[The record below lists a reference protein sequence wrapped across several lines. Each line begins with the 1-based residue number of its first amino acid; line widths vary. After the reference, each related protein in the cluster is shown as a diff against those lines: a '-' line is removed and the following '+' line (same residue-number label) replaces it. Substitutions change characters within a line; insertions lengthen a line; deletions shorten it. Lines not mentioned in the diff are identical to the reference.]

1 MRRCGKGDKDRGLS
15 ENRFDRGPICF
26 TQWPKGKGATQAG
39 RSCARPPP
47 EAGCKTKAARREPQ
61 MDAFRML
68 WLVDRPL
75 LFFSATLILF
85 IGSTA
90 AGVVARRPW
99 AQADIGRTGRI
110 RSRPQCDDDAAR
122 IVDRLRHCDGGQPLR
137 PAQEP
142 GGIRGERDRHGIP
155 PARPHAG
162 RRGVAARARSCA
174 TYVDERIAFYAL
186 LDPDELAKNAADTAN
201 TMTALWAAIAPATK
215 ASPDGGHGARRRQA

>member
-39 RSCARPPP
+39 RSWLVPRPRPD
-47 EAGCKTKAARREPQ
+47 ARR
-61 MDAFRML
+61 
-68 WLVDRPL
+68 RPRGESLKWTL
-75 LFFSATLILF
+75 LRCSGSSIGRFCFSAATLILF

-162 RRGVAARARSCA
+162 RRGVQRAPAPADLCRRTHRLLRAPRSRRAGEERGRHGQHHDRALGGDRARDQSQ
-174 TYVDERIAFYAL
+174 
-186 LDPDELAKNAADTAN
+186 
-201 TMTALWAAIAPATK
+201 
-215 ASPDGGHGARRRQA
+215 SRRRSPRSSPKA